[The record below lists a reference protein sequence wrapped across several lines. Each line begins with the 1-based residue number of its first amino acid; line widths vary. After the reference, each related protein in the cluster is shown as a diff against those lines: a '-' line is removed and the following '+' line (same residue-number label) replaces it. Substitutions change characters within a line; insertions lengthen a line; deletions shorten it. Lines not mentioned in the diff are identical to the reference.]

1 MKKKSTSA
9 SVGIGWL
16 AAKIAARQQKRLAE
30 TAADAINNLSRLYQL
45 KKEGVLT
52 QEEFDE
58 LKERM
63 KARI

>member
-1 MKKKSTSA
+1 MRTNLTTG

-30 TAADAINNLSRLYQL
+30 STADAINNLSRLYQL

-52 QEEFDE
+52 DQEFAE
-58 LKERM
+58 LKERI
-63 KARI
+63 KERI